1 MAPILISL
9 TVQISR
15 LRLSR
20 TDAAHSRSQRSRFA
34 DNRSYT
40 GEFNVYGRVLRS
52 KNQKLFKET
61 GDDTM
66 SRAAWFYEEDGQRR
80 GAVSEEE
87 IIALIQAK
95 KLVETTR
102 VWQQGFPDWIELKS
116 TPLNTH
122 LPGDWFYEKNG
133 HRHGGVSEEQ
143 IVALIRSGTLDAD
156 SRVWQQGFPD
166 WIELQSSA
174 LKIHLP
180 SHDPS
185 APPPLPASA
194 INNTIVWILAFA
206 PWIGFE
212 LERQLALSMHA
223 DEVDAAYAFYNND
236 YFFVTLGLNILLS
249 VMDEKKLSEAG
260 YNTDKF
266 KGWVWFVPV
275 YLFQRAK
282 VTGQT
287 PAYFWVWIA
296 MFVLTM
302 W

>member
-1 MAPILISL
+1 MP
-9 TVQISR
+9 
-15 LRLSR
+15 
-20 TDAAHSRSQRSRFA
+20 
-34 DNRSYT
+34 
-40 GEFNVYGRVLRS
+40 
-52 KNQKLFKET
+52 ET
-61 GDDTM
+61 
-66 SRAAWFYEEDGQRR
+66 AWFYEEDGQRK

-116 TPLNTH
+116 TPLNAH
-122 LPGDWFYEKNG
+122 LPADWFYEKDG
-133 HRHGGVSEEQ
+133 KRHGGVSEEQ
-143 IVALIRSGTLDAD
+143 IVTLIGSGTLHAD
-156 SRVWQQGFPD
+156 SRVWQQGFTD

-206 PWIGFE
+206 PWIGYE
-212 LERQLALSMHA
+212 IEREVALSQH
-223 DEVDAAYAFYNND
+223 DNEFDAAVAFYNNE
-236 YFFVTLGLNILLS
+236 YFFITVALNILLT
-249 VMDEKKLSEAG
+249 VLDEKKLAQAG
-260 YNTDKF
+260 HDTEKF
-266 KGWVWFVPV
+266 KGWVWAVPV

-282 VTGQT
+282 VTGQS

-296 MFVLTM
+296 MFAFTM
-302 W
+302 L